1 MSWEMY
7 EVWAVDNNGH
17 ETLIDTTKD
26 IKRAR
31 LLAKESLDEINIECI
46 IYRETEDGE
55 LELVERLQ

>member
-7 EVWAVDNNGH
+7 EVWAVDSNGH

-46 IYRETEDGE
+46 IYKETEDGE

>member
-1 MSWEMY
+1 MY
-7 EVWAVDNNGH
+7 EVWAVDLNGH

-31 LLAKESLDEINIECI
+31 LMAKESLDDINIECI

-55 LELVERLQ
+55 LELVERLP

>member
-1 MSWEMY
+1 MY

-31 LLAKESLDEINIECI
+31 LMARESLDEINIECI
-46 IYRETEDGE
+46 IYKETEDGE

>member
-1 MSWEMY
+1 MY

-31 LLAKESLDEINIECI
+31 LMAKESLDDVNIECI
-46 IYRETEDGE
+46 IYKETEDGE

>member
-1 MSWEMY
+1 MY

-31 LLAKESLDEINIECI
+31 LLARESLDEINIECI

>member
-1 MSWEMY
+1 MY

>member
-7 EVWAVDNNGH
+7 EVWAVDLNGH

>member
-7 EVWAVDNNGH
+7 EVWAVDINGH

-31 LLAKESLDEINIECI
+31 LLARESLDDVNIECI
-46 IYRETEDGE
+46 IYKETEDGE
-55 LELVERLQ
+55 LELVERLP

>member
-1 MSWEMY
+1 MY
-7 EVWAVDNNGH
+7 EVWAVDSNGH

-31 LLAKESLDEINIECI
+31 LMAKESLDEINIECI
-46 IYRETEDGE
+46 IYKETEDGE

>member
-7 EVWAVDNNGH
+7 EVWAVDLNGH

-31 LLAKESLDEINIECI
+31 LLARESLDDVNIECI

>member
-1 MSWEMY
+1 MY
-7 EVWAVDNNGH
+7 EVWAVDLNGH

>member
-7 EVWAVDNNGH
+7 EVWAVDLNGH

-31 LLAKESLDEINIECI
+31 LLARESLDEINIECI
-46 IYRETEDGE
+46 IYKETEDGE
-55 LELVERLQ
+55 LELVERLP

>member
-7 EVWAVDNNGH
+7 EVWAVDLNGH

-55 LELVERLQ
+55 LELVERLP

>member
-1 MSWEMY
+1 MY
-7 EVWAVDNNGH
+7 EVWAVDLNGH

-31 LLAKESLDEINIECI
+31 LLAKESLDDINIECI

>member
-31 LLAKESLDEINIECI
+31 LLARESLDEINIECI

>member
-7 EVWAVDNNGH
+7 EVWAVDSNGH

-31 LLAKESLDEINIECI
+31 LMAKESLDEINIECI
-46 IYRETEDGE
+46 IYKETEDGE

>member
-7 EVWAVDNNGH
+7 EVWAVDLNGH

-31 LLAKESLDEINIECI
+31 LLAKESLDEVNIECI

-55 LELVERLQ
+55 LALVERLQ

>member
-31 LLAKESLDEINIECI
+31 LMARESLDEINIECI
-46 IYRETEDGE
+46 IYKETEDGE

>member
-7 EVWAVDNNGH
+7 EVWAVDSNGH

-46 IYRETEDGE
+46 IYKETEDGE
-55 LELVERLQ
+55 LELVERL

>member
-7 EVWAVDNNGH
+7 EVWAVDLNGH
-17 ETLIDTTKD
+17 ESLIDTTKD

-31 LLAKESLDEINIECI
+31 LMAKESLDEINIECI

-55 LELVERLQ
+55 LELVERLR

>member
-7 EVWAVDNNGH
+7 EVWAVDTNGH

-31 LLAKESLDEINIECI
+31 LMAKESLDEINIECI
-46 IYRETEDGE
+46 IYKETEDGE
-55 LELVERLQ
+55 LELVERLP

>member
-7 EVWAVDNNGH
+7 EVWAVDTNGH

-31 LLAKESLDEINIECI
+31 LMAKESLDEINIECI
-46 IYRETEDGE
+46 IYKETEDGE

>member
-7 EVWAVDNNGH
+7 EVWAVDSNGH

-31 LLAKESLDEINIECI
+31 LMARESLDDVNIECI
-46 IYRETEDGE
+46 IYKETEDGE
-55 LELVERLQ
+55 LELVERLP

>member
-1 MSWEMY
+1 MY

-31 LLAKESLDEINIECI
+31 LLAKESLDDINIECL

-55 LELVERLQ
+55 LALVERLR

>member
-31 LLAKESLDEINIECI
+31 LLARESLDDVNIECI

-55 LELVERLQ
+55 LELMERLQ

>member
-7 EVWAVDNNGH
+7 EVWAVDLNGH

-46 IYRETEDGE
+46 IYRETEVGE
-55 LELVERLQ
+55 LELVE

>member
-1 MSWEMY
+1 MY
-7 EVWAVDNNGH
+7 EVWAVDLNGH

-31 LLAKESLDEINIECI
+31 LLARESLDDVNIECI

>member
-7 EVWAVDNNGH
+7 EVWAVDLNGH

-46 IYRETEDGE
+46 IYKETEDGE

>member
-1 MSWEMY
+1 MY
-7 EVWAVDNNGH
+7 EVWAVDSNGH

-31 LLAKESLDEINIECI
+31 LLARESLDEINIECI

>member
-1 MSWEMY
+1 MY
-7 EVWAVDNNGH
+7 EVWAVDANGH

-46 IYRETEDGE
+46 IYKETEDGE

>member
-7 EVWAVDNNGH
+7 EVWAVDANGH

-46 IYRETEDGE
+46 IYKETEDGE

>member
-1 MSWEMY
+1 MY
-7 EVWAVDNNGH
+7 EVWAVDLNGH

-31 LLAKESLDEINIECI
+31 LLARESLDEINIECI

>member
-31 LLAKESLDEINIECI
+31 LMAKESLDDVNIECI
-46 IYRETEDGE
+46 IYKETEDGE

>member
-31 LLAKESLDEINIECI
+31 LLARESLDDVNIECI

-55 LELVERLQ
+55 LELVERLR

>member
-7 EVWAVDNNGH
+7 EVWAVDLNGH

-31 LLAKESLDEINIECI
+31 LLARESLDDINIECI

-55 LELVERLQ
+55 LELVERLH

>member
-7 EVWAVDNNGH
+7 EVWAVDLNGH

-31 LLAKESLDEINIECI
+31 LLARESLDEINIECI

-55 LELVERLQ
+55 LELVERLE